1 MWQSTGV
8 SNFFLRVGTMPSRR
22 GDEIR
27 IASAAGACCLSQ
39 STRLL
44 ISFFVLFINYITKI
58 KNKFLRIGLNM
69 LVYGIAGVLFVF
81 LVPSLAILGVIS
93 ALIMACGACLVE
105 IGLIMSI
112 VNYISSKK
120 SKKNICRGKNNY
132 YCNSSSFNNIFFS

>member
-1 MWQSTGV
+1 
-8 SNFFLRVGTMPSRR
+8 
-22 GDEIR
+22 
-27 IASAAGACCLSQ
+27 
-39 STRLL
+39 
-44 ISFFVLFINYITKI
+44 
-58 KNKFLRIGLNM
+58 M

-120 SKKNICRGKNNY
+120 SKKNIVESADDEK
-132 YCNSSSFNNIFFS
+132 